1 MGDVTLFVCGGG
13 ARAIL
18 SDATEAP
25 GVPTV
30 FMNSNSSSTISMVP
44 EDMPGAYGDPFL
56 AYSLTLDNSDE
67 IRERLQ
73 GVRVVI
79 LFSIL
84 GGGSGIGMPL
94 GISEVAHEMGC
105 RVVSV
110 VGLPMAFEAERR
122 KRAMAVL
129 PQVLDYSD
137 RVFILDMGSINRIY
151 PDVKFIHI
159 LRMASRSI
167 VFAVDNLA
175 HMMEGPFF
183 STFPKKIYTFA
194 YTNDLDPSKAVT
206 RAMDST
212 MFETSPDFGK
222 MIVLVSSGFGTA
234 QTESIYY
241 TIVSMTGIVPD
252 IVKRDDRVDTKV
264 LVFLPVHGL

>member
-1 MGDVTLFVCGGG
+1 
-13 ARAIL
+13 
-18 SDATEAP
+18 
-25 GVPTV
+25 
-30 FMNSNSSSTISMVP
+30 
-44 EDMPGAYGDPFL
+44 
-56 AYSLTLDNSDE
+56 
-67 IRERLQ
+67 
-73 GVRVVI
+73 
-79 LFSIL
+79 
-84 GGGSGIGMPL
+84 
-94 GISEVAHEMGC
+94 MGC

-110 VGLPMAFEAERR
+110 VGLPMAFETERR

-252 IVKRDDRVDTKV
+252 IVKRDDREDTKV

>member
-13 ARAIL
+13 ARAVL

-25 GVPTV
+25 DIPTV
-30 FMNSNSSSTISMVP
+30 FMNTNRSSTISMVP
-44 EDMPGAYGDPFL
+44 EDMPGAFGDQFL
-56 AYSLTLDNSDE
+56 AYSLALDNSDA
-67 IRERLQ
+67 IRDRLQ
-73 GVRVVI
+73 GVRVAI
-79 LFSIL
+79 IFSIL
-84 GGGSGIGMPL
+84 GGGSGIGIPL
-94 GISEVAHEMGC
+94 GVSEIAHEMGC
-105 RVVSV
+105 KVVSV
-110 VGLPMAFEAERR
+110 VGIPMGFERERR
-122 KRAMAVL
+122 EKAMGVL

-137 RVFILDMGSINRIY
+137 RVFILDMESINRIY
-151 PDVKFIHI
+151 PDVKFVHI

-167 VFAVDNLA
+167 VFAVNNLA
-175 HMMEGPFF
+175 HAMEGPFF
-183 STFPKKIYTFA
+183 STFSKKIYTFA

-234 QTESIYY
+234 QVESIFY
-241 TIVSMTGIVPD
+241 TIVNMTGIVPD
-252 IVKRDDRVDTKV
+252 IVKRDDREDTKV

>member
-1 MGDVTLFVCGGG
+1 
-13 ARAIL
+13 
-18 SDATEAP
+18 
-25 GVPTV
+25 
-30 FMNSNSSSTISMVP
+30 
-44 EDMPGAYGDPFL
+44 
-56 AYSLTLDNSDE
+56 
-67 IRERLQ
+67 
-73 GVRVVI
+73 
-79 LFSIL
+79 
-84 GGGSGIGMPL
+84 
-94 GISEVAHEMGC
+94 
-105 RVVSV
+105 
-110 VGLPMAFEAERR
+110 
-122 KRAMAVL
+122 
-129 PQVLDYSD
+129 
-137 RVFILDMGSINRIY
+137 
-151 PDVKFIHI
+151 
-159 LRMASRSI
+159 MASRSI

-241 TIVSMTGIVPD
+241 TLVSSGFGTAQTESIYYTIVSMTGIVPD
-252 IVKRDDRVDTKV
+252 IVKRDDREDTKV